1 MYVYDQVLHSIF
13 VNKNYQVQF
22 DKQQLIINDNKIQI
36 AL

>member
-22 DKQQLIINDNKIQI
+22 DITTAYNQ
-36 AL
+36 

>member
-22 DKQQLIINDNKIQI
+22 DKCKITTAYNQ
-36 AL
+36 